1 MNNIAEY
8 KIENATEFKVKIL
21 QWSNKFSSVAILDS
35 NNYENDKFTSEEY
48 IAGVGIEKE
57 IKLQTTNNAFEKLK
71 QFVKQNDKYIFGYF
85 SYDLKNDIEKL
96 ESDNKDNLLFPELH
110 FFIPKY
116 VLKIKGNIL
125 SIISCENNID
135 DIYNEILSQEL
146 NNNNISENKFTPV
159 FTKNEYINTVN
170 KLKQHI
176 QFGDIYEVNFCQEF
190 YSNLPQ
196 IVPTKVF
203 SELIDIS
210 PTPFSTYYKVDNKYL
225 MSATPERF
233 VTKKSNKVF
242 SQPIKG
248 TIKRDSN
255 IEQDNALITQ
265 LKNDTKE
272 LSENVMIVDLVR
284 NDLSR
289 IAKKGTVKVDELFGI
304 YTFPQVHQ
312 MISTISAEV
321 EEGIDNVEIIK
332 NMFPMGSMTG
342 APKIRAMKLIEEY
355 EQTKRGLFSGSV
367 GYFAPNGDFDFNVI
381 IRSLFYNSDKNYL
394 SFQVGSAI
402 TINSDAEK
410 EYDECLVKAKAIL
423 LATNAKIS

>member
-312 MISTISAEV
+312 MISTVSAEV